1 MSHVDKLAELKES
14 HFKQIE
20 KENVKHEKA
29 LTLAKQ
35 KFEREMAK
43 YNADV

>member
-14 HFKQIE
+14 HYKQIE

-35 KFEREMAK
+35 NLKEKWQSTYDA
-43 YNADV
+43 